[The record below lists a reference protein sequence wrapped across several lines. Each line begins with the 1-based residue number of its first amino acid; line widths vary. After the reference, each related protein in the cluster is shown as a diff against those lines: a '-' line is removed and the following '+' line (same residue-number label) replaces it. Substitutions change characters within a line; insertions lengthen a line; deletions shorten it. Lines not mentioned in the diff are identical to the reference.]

1 MNDQR
6 TSHNF
11 SDADAFDF
19 FELADIPAVLFD
31 GELNL
36 LRANKPFRQCF
47 SYEQGEIN
55 GCIQTASLPQVCEFC
70 EAYGSSS
77 LPLKPYLKSLTTDT
91 PHLAVDVELCVGM
104 LHRLCFAL
112 GPNNTM
118 LLTLRDLKAKS
129 GEQQKLEQLNL
140 SLQMANKE
148 LAEFSHAATHDL
160 RSPLRA
166 MRTIPE
172 WISTDLRTSI
182 GHVPEPVSHHLA
194 LLQQQSERLENML
207 DDLLTYTRIGRY
219 DNPELPVSLQ
229 ETLNQLQQE
238 LMLPQGFEVRFPSE
252 DQLLRVPEAEL
263 RIALHNLIDNA
274 VRHHHQ
280 SKGHI
285 SVELCEHNHHLLIC
299 VIDDGPG
306 IPKKHHQT
314 ALKLFSTLHSRDD
327 CEGSGMGLPTTNKI
341 MHNWGGRLSINSGFD
356 NRGTRIT
363 LSIPSERCVA

>member
-6 TSHNF
+6 TSQNF
-11 SDADAFDF
+11 SEADDFDF
-19 FELADIPAVLFD
+19 FELADTPAALFD
-31 GELNL
+31 TEFNL
-36 LRANKPFRQCF
+36 LRANKPFRQSF
-47 SYEQGEIN
+47 SYENGEIN
-55 GCIQTASLPQVCEFC
+55 GCNRTDPRPLACKTCEV
-70 EAYGSSS
+70 YGSSS
-77 LPLKPYLKSLTTDT
+77 LRLKPYLKSLTTDT
-91 PHLAVDVELCVGM
+91 PLLAVDAELCAGM
-104 LHRLCFAL
+104 QHRLCFAP
-112 GPNNTM
+112 GPNNTL
-118 LLTLRDLKAKS
+118 LLTLRDLKVKPS
-129 GEQQKLEQLNL
+129 EEQKLEQLNL
-140 SLQMANKE
+140 SLQRANKE

-172 WISTDLRTSI
+172 WIGTDLRSSI
-182 GHVPEPVSHHLA
+182 GHVPEAVAHHLA
-194 LLQQQSERLENML
+194 LLQQQSERLEGML

-229 ETLNQLQQE
+229 ETLNQLEQE
-238 LMLPQGFEVRFPSE
+238 LMLPQGFEVRFPSK
-252 DQLLRVPEAEL
+252 DQLLHVPEPEL
-263 RIALHNLIDNA
+263 RIALQNLIDNA

-280 SKGHI
+280 SKGQI

-306 IPKKHHQT
+306 IPKKYHQT

-341 MHNWGGRLSINSGFD
+341 IHNWGGRLSINPGIN

-363 LSIPSERCVA
+363 LSIPSERCAA